1 MKKLLL
7 SFVLVITSAILFACS
22 GSQGAD
28 EGKKITTSGSL
39 GSYPSETLNVIIPFG
54 AGGGTDLY
62 IRKIMEIMDSE
73 GIYTKNIKIE
83 NREGGSGA
91 TGWGFFATQ
100 TGNPYYVSP
109 TSASLFTTPLV
120 AEVNFSYESFT
131 PIALMGADDLYFL
144 VNANSEYETL
154 DDFIAAAGKKR
165 MKIGGV
171 GQVSDEMIIPSLFA
185 KEAGFEFDYVPFQS
199 AGELATALLSDS
211 LDAIVGNPARS
222 LGQIQGGLM
231 KPLAFSGLER
241 IEHTPDVPTF
251 IELGYE
257 VNLSQPRGILL
268 PGGVDEEVKQWWIK
282 AMKQV
287 AETEEW
293 KKYLSENGMSKYML
307 YGDEF
312 SEFLKQTSDT
322 FKASLEDADK

>member
-7 SFVLVITSAILFACS
+7 SFLLLITSVILFACS
-22 GSQGAD
+22 GSESSDGEKISVNAD
-28 EGKKITTSGSL
+28 STD
-39 GSYPSETLNVIIPFG
+39 SYPTETLNVIIPFG

-62 IRKIMEIMDSE
+62 IRKIMEIMESE
-73 GIYTKNIKIE
+73 DIYTKNIKIE

-91 TGWGFFATQ
+91 TGWGFFTNQ

-120 AEVNFSYESFT
+120 SEVDFSYESFT

-144 VNANSEYETL
+144 VNANSKYETL
-154 DDFIAAAGKKR
+154 DDFIAAAGEKK

-222 LGQIQGGLM
+222 LGQIEGGLM

-241 IEHTPDVPTF
+241 IEHTPEVPTF

-268 PGGVDEEVKQWWIK
+268 PGEVDEEVKKWWVD

-287 AETEEW
+287 SETEAW
-293 KKYLSENGMSKYML
+293 KKYLSDNGMSEYML
-307 YGDEF
+307 FGDEF
-312 SEFLKQTSDT
+312 TEFLNKTNET
-322 FKASLEDADK
+322 FKTSLEDTDK